1 MNKNIEYL
9 IISER
14 YLELSKYIEL
24 GIVKMEDAVNEL
36 IHLNDA
42 FYIYRFAWDVK
53 DAPIDKLADA
63 VIAAQNAKYIYR
75 FAWDVKDAP
84 INKLADAVIA
94 AQNAEYIYE
103 FARNVKDAPINK
115 LADAIV
121 ATQNAEYIYKFAGS
135 VCVAPKDQL
144 ADAIAATQ
152 NAEYIYKFAHDLYGF
167 SINKLVDAI
176 IATQNAEYIYKFARD
191 IGSAPVDRLANVLI
205 DMQNAEYIANFILDI
220 STISVETFKN
230 LVETFLVIGNAHNIW
245 DFILK
250 YNQYIKKRLNEVFYP
265 RNIMKELF
273 QKLVAKKDMFY
284 IKELLKLLS
293 VEEVTQYVLET
304 NDADF
309 IVEFKTF
316 VSFCDNN
323 ISIYSLSDASLF
335 QYLAKLYKAND
346 FENIRKNREVFSSL
360 FQNEEEII
368 RK

>member
-1 MNKNIEYL
+1 
-9 IISER
+9 
-14 YLELSKYIEL
+14 
-24 GIVKMEDAVNEL
+24 
-36 IHLNDA
+36 
-42 FYIYRFAWDVK
+42 
-53 DAPIDKLADA
+53 
-63 VIAAQNAKYIYR
+63 
-75 FAWDVKDAP
+75 
-84 INKLADAVIA
+84 
-94 AQNAEYIYE
+94 
-103 FARNVKDAPINK
+103 
-115 LADAIV
+115 
-121 ATQNAEYIYKFAGS
+121 
-135 VCVAPKDQL
+135 
-144 ADAIAATQ
+144 
-152 NAEYIYKFAHDLYGF
+152 
-167 SINKLVDAI
+167 
-176 IATQNAEYIYKFARD
+176 
-191 IGSAPVDRLANVLI
+191 
-205 DMQNAEYIANFILDI
+205 MQNAEYIANFILDI

-250 YNQYIKKRLNEVFYP
+250 YNQYIKKR
-265 RNIMKELF
+265 
-273 QKLVAKKDMFY
+273 
-284 IKELLKLLS
+284 LLS